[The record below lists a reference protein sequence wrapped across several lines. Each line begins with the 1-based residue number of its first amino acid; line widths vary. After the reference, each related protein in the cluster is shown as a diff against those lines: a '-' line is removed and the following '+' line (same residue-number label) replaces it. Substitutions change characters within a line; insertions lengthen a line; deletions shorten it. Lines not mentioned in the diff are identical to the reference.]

1 MEVQKRTFTNWFN
14 DRLRGNLKVSKYKV
28 DDLYEDLKDG
38 ILLVAICE
46 QLAKPRK
53 IQKYN
58 KKVVNKLQAIENL
71 GIVLRF
77 CASENIKLV
86 NIGEYAI
93 CYLGMHH
100 VRLLHIAIYNRR
112 PCRIYIATYID
123 WNSCHVAY
131 NPIDFDSFPK
141 PNYVQG

>member
-38 ILLVAICE
+38 ILLVHLLE
-46 QLAKPRK
+46 QLAKPKK
-53 IQKYN
+53 IPKYN

-86 NIGEYAI
+86 NIGEYAMLFRYASD
-93 CYLGMHH
+93 C
-100 VRLLHIAIYNRR
+100 
-112 PCRIYIATYID
+112 
-123 WNSCHVAY
+123 
-131 NPIDFDSFPK
+131 
-141 PNYVQG
+141 